1 MFTYDYQENL
11 TLEQINLLGADNWEI
26 VGIQSNAEPPGFN
39 VFVKKGF
46 QDRILITNTETGA
59 NFWVDESYSYGE
71 GMILTF
77 LTIFIFCVIGKIVYN
92 FLFKN
97 A

>member
-1 MFTYDYQENL
+1 MFTYDYQQNL

-26 VGIQSNAEPPGFN
+26 VGVAGSTDGFN
-39 VFVKKGF
+39 VFLKQGF
-46 QDRILITNTETGA
+46 QDKTLITNTETGA

-77 LTIFIFCVIGKIVYN
+77 LTIFIFCVIGKIIYN